1 MKFVVLSTPNPWE
14 RVIVGYN
21 GEVFTISVK
30 KLEELIRENMVERSL
45 PAGSFGIN
53 SDGNLGIIVELLAWE
68 FPLTMIIWNDLLL
81 GLRTVCAFN
90 EINKQWYHWKPL

>member
-21 GEVFTISVK
+21 GEAFTISMK

-45 PAGSFGIN
+45 SGGSFGIN
-53 SDGNLGIIVELLAWE
+53 SIGNLDITVELPARE

-90 EINKQWYHWKPL
+90 ETSKQWYIWKPV